1 MNRCRVVV
9 ETYSIWSSVY
19 GFRNII
25 PNVNQAM
32 KQSVQ
37 SDLRHQVSL
46 LVRPMQQ
53 ALDAAFQHYESDL
66 QRRTAKIT

>member
-1 MNRCRVVV
+1 MLYFIMQVGKLKDAMSN
-9 ETYSIWSSVY
+9 TYSLLD
-19 GFRNII
+19 
-25 PNVNQAM
+25 AM